1 MSAKED
7 YINAVLEFN
16 KLKSFN
22 IFLPDNDEM
31 FNLLSHNFTKKIKD
45 MTKNLET
52 YEICRKKGFIDNF
65 VSTIICGFV
74 VHVNHITNNL
84 KSIDEDYIREI
95 IFEEK

>member
-31 FNLLSHNFTKKIKD
+31 FNLLSYKFTTQIKD

-74 VHVNHITNNL
+74 VHVNHITNNF
-84 KSIDEDYIREI
+84 KSIDEDQI
-95 IFEEK
+95 IFEKK